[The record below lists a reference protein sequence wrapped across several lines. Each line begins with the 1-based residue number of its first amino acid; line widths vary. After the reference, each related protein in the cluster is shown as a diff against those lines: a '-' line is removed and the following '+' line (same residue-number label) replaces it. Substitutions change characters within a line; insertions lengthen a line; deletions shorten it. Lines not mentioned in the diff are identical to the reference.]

1 MERMSKRQYYH
12 DEIVAGEYVTDK
24 EKATTAFIRYMLS
37 RTQSMF
43 QYKGLP
49 DSIPQRMLEMYLQK
63 NGNCF
68 IAKVDGTLYAF
79 TGGLGGEPDAYYRPT
94 IYTVANPFLNLSKN
108 YKIDV
113 DGVLMLNDS
122 LLMGLMPML
131 NKYASLMTENVLT
144 IRTATILLRLIGM
157 LSASDDKTKKSADK
171 FIEDLEKGKIS
182 AIAESAFFDGIKL
195 QSVTNSNSS
204 YLQQFIELQQYLKA
218 SLFNELGLNA
228 NYNMKREAIGGNEA
242 ALNEDFL
249 LPYCDDMLKC
259 RREALEQINAMFDT
273 EITVDFSSSWKINE
287 KEIASQLAEKNGE
300 NAETISISGETETE
314 TGEQEQETETEEQE
328 TDTETGEQEQEKPDE
343 KQGGE
348 QDERNK
354 DKERNNN
361 E

>member
-1 MERMSKRQYYH
+1 MSKKQYYH
-12 DEIVAGEYVTDK
+12 DEIVASEYVTDK
-24 EKATTAFIRYMLS
+24 EKATTAYIRYMLA

-43 QYKGLP
+43 KYDGLP

-68 IAKVDGTLYAF
+68 IAKVDGNLYAF
-79 TGGLGGEPDAYYRPT
+79 TGGLGGEPNAYYQPT
-94 IYTVANPFLNLSKN
+94 IYTVANPFLKLSKN
-108 YKIDV
+108 YEIDV

-144 IRTATILLRLIGM
+144 IRTATILLRLIGL

-195 QSVTNSNSS
+195 QSNSNSNSS

-249 LPYCDDMLKC
+249 LPLCDDMLKC
-259 RREALEQINAMFDT
+259 RRNALEKVNAMFGT
-273 EITVDFSSSWKINE
+273 EITVDFDSSWKINE

-300 NAETISISGETETE
+300 QAETISVDNPGTEEQEEQDETPDAVE
-314 TGEQEQETETEEQE
+314 EQEQEEKPDEQ
-328 TDTETGEQEQEKPDE
+328 EQEQEK
-343 KQGGE
+343 GGE
-348 QDERNK
+348 DETDK
-354 DKERNNN
+354 DKRNNN
-361 E
+361 NQ